1 MKEEKKREERVFQIG
16 CNSLEDHKIH
26 LLGYNQHLRVVV
38 WKFTFSSICLYVP
51 TRNMQCFSLWWY
63 NTPRLPCR
71 AISYGSRSGRMVVGA
86 PLLYNSHHASAPHS
100 SDSRTLLSTWFLQG
114 KKQILKGNPEVRS
127 LLSSQA
133 HLLPGLWFPSFKL
146 ITPPG
151 SNSRSRPGWWDYL
164 KQLLA
169 GGEPGHRSWSHWGGS
184 HNPGWAWVGRQV
196 SSAAGSP
203 KPRCLMSGSPTG
215 LQVCSGSAQLAH
227 RVLLKAE
234 AAGSVIR
241 NSQIK
246 AVQGQECR
254 WTSGWAPGELKSN
267 LCSALFISLLRLL
280 WQMTTSFV
288 A

>member
-1 MKEEKKREERVFQIG
+1 MQNQPKHSSSFALIEARIFFCIPFPQMILCTLSSGLGGLWTLYDPLLIKAAQPENLF
-16 CNSLEDHKIH
+16 SLEVFF
-26 LLGYNQHLRVVV
+26 LFL
-38 WKFTFSSICLYVP
+38 FFP
-51 TRNMQCFSLWWY
+51 LW
-63 NTPRLPCR
+63 
-71 AISYGSRSGRMVVGA
+71 
-86 PLLYNSHHASAPHS
+86 
-100 SDSRTLLSTWFLQG
+100 
-114 KKQILKGNPEVRS
+114 
-127 LLSSQA
+127 
-133 HLLPGLWFPSFKL
+133 LWFPSFKL

>member
-1 MKEEKKREERVFQIG
+1 MCIFLSTIHWESFIHVRRMVYRDTDTQMKEEKKREERVFQIG

-133 HLLPGLWFPSFKL
+133 HLLPGLWFPSRIK
-146 ITPPG
+146 
-151 SNSRSRPGWWDYL
+151 
-164 KQLLA
+164 
-169 GGEPGHRSWSHWGGS
+169 GS
-184 HNPGWAWVGRQV
+184 HAADDMRLSTAAKGAGISWEATVPPTACGQLSNVILIQSTTFQF
-196 SSAAGSP
+196 SS
-203 KPRCLMSGSPTG
+203 
-215 LQVCSGSAQLAH
+215 
-227 RVLLKAE
+227 
-234 AAGSVIR
+234 
-241 NSQIK
+241 
-246 AVQGQECR
+246 VQ
-254 WTSGWAPGELKSN
+254 
-267 LCSALFISLLRLL
+267 FI
-280 WQMTTSFV
+280 
-288 A
+288 